1 MMKRESH
8 TASEELERSDAT
20 DRREDNSPEKRET
33 TLSTTSSSAPAGNIR
48 TSRNLLRLPPMI
60 NTPASYNATKPP
72 KQTLQAVY
80 DAGKYKAALTL
91 DVLAVQ
97 SFMAGVYIAMA
108 GQLFLSLGGGVL
120 GSAFFPT
127 GLIAVVLTSG
137 ELFTGDA
144 LVFVA
149 SLLGGHVSAKSMLRN
164 WVVSWCFNFIG
175 CLAWAFLLG
184 YCSDALADLDKVD
197 YAIAVALKKNGQSWL
212 GTFLKG
218 IGANFMVCL
227 GVWQATCAQEVAGK
241 ILALWFPVAGF
252 VAMGFDHCIADQFLV
267 PMGMMLGADV
277 SMFDLFFGILAPA
290 TLGNIVG
297 GGIFVGA
304 VYWYVFDSM
313 ESFNAFR
320 VRIRQGWN
328 ALPSQ
333 RSSHAKHQAS
343 GEDSPRSASECGLEI
358 P

>member
-1 MMKRESH
+1 
-8 TASEELERSDAT
+8 
-20 DRREDNSPEKRET
+20 
-33 TLSTTSSSAPAGNIR
+33 
-48 TSRNLLRLPPMI
+48 MI
-60 NTPASYNATKPP
+60 NMPASYSATNPP

-91 DVLAVQ
+91 DVLVLQ

-127 GLIAVVLTSG
+127 GLIAVTLTSG

-144 LVFVA
+144 LIFVA
-149 SLLGGHVSAKSMLRN
+149 GLLGGHVSAKSMLRN
-164 WVVSWCFNFIG
+164 WVVSWCCNFIG
-175 CLAWAFLLG
+175 CLAWAFVLG
-184 YCSDALADLDKVD
+184 YCSDALADLGKVD
-197 YAIAVALKKNGQSWL
+197 FSIAVALKKNRQSWL

-252 VAMGFDHCIADQFLV
+252 VIMGFDHCIADQFLV

-277 SMFDLFFGILAPA
+277 SIFDLFFGILAPA

-313 ESFNAFR
+313 ESFNAIR

-328 ALPSQ
+328 AWPSKH
-333 RSSHAKHQAS
+333 SSHANLPAS
-343 GEDSPRSASECGLEI
+343 GDDGPCAASESGLEI